1 MAVESSAVVY
11 PKTIKLE
18 KYDIID
24 FPTAP
29 ISNYFNSLTDKI
41 HAHLNANKQHKVLV
55 HCMAGISR
63 SKSLSLVFFYPFLC
77 PSIDGINLLGTTIV
91 CAYLIRYMNMTL
103 RDAYLLCKS
112 KRPICFPNLGFW
124 NQLIAYE
131 NQLRQENSVKS
142 KID

>member
-41 HAHLNANKQHKVLV
+41 HAHLNVNKQHKVLV

-63 SKSLSLVFFYPFLC
+63 SKSLSLARLFFPFLL
-77 PSIDGINLLGTTIV
+77 SFD
-91 CAYLIRYMNMTL
+91 R
-103 RDAYLLCKS
+103 
-112 KRPICFPNLGFW
+112 
-124 NQLIAYE
+124 
-131 NQLRQENSVKS
+131 
-142 KID
+142 